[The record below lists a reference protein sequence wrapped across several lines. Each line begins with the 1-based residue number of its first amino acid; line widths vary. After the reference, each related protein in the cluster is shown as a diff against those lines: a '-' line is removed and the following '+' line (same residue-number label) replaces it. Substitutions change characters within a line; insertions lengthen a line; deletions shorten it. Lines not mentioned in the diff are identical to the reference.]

1 METIM
6 KLRKLE
12 EKDASLMLEWMHD
25 ESVVKD
31 LNRNF
36 GAMTIEDCRGF
47 IDRSQDES
55 VNLHKA
61 IVDDNDEYMGTVSL
75 KDIDKNIMSAE
86 FGITIRKCA
95 MGSNVSRDAMKA
107 MLEYG
112 KTQLGLRVIFWCV
125 DPKNARA
132 LRFYDKNGY
141 ERVSFSELN
150 VSADY
155 EEDLINYFVWY
166 KAW

>member
-1 METIM
+1 M

-12 EKDASLMLEWMHD
+12 EKDAPLMLEWMHD

-36 GAMTIEDCRGF
+36 GAMTIEDCLGF
-47 IDRSQDES
+47 IERSKDES
-55 VNLHKA
+55 VNLHMA

-75 KDIDKNIMSAE
+75 KDIDKNNMSAE

-95 MGSNVSRDAMKA
+95 MGSNVSRDAMIE

-112 KTQLGLRVIFWCV
+112 KIELALQIIFWCV

-141 ERVSFSELN
+141 ERVAFNELG
-150 VSADY
+150 VSAHY
-155 EEDLINYFVWY
+155 EEGLINYFVWY
-166 KAW
+166 RA

>member
-1 METIM
+1 M

-12 EKDASLMLEWMHD
+12 EKDAPLMLEWMHD

-36 GAMTIEDCRGF
+36 GAMTIEDCLGF
-47 IDRSQDES
+47 IERSKDES
-55 VNLHKA
+55 VNLHMA

-75 KDIDKNIMSAE
+75 KEIDKNNMSAE

-95 MGSNVSRDAMKA
+95 MGSNVAKEAMIK

-112 KTQLGLRVIFWCV
+112 KKELALHIIFWCV

-141 ERVSFSELN
+141 ERVAFNELG
-150 VSADY
+150 VSAHY
-155 EEDLINYFVWY
+155 EEDLFNYFVWY
-166 KAW
+166 RA

>member
-1 METIM
+1 M
-6 KLRKLE
+6 KLRNLE
-12 EKDASLMLEWMHD
+12 KKDAPLMLEWMHD

-36 GAMTIEDCRGF
+36 GAMKIEDCQGF
-47 IDRSQDES
+47 IERSQDES

-61 IVDDNDEYMGTVSL
+61 IVDDKDEYMGTVSL
-75 KDIDKNIMSAE
+75 KDINPNNMSAE

-95 MGSNVSRDAMKA
+95 MGSNISRDAMKA
-107 MLEYG
+107 MLQYG
-112 KTQLGLRVIFWCV
+112 KDELGLRVIFWCV
-125 DPKNARA
+125 DPKNTRA

-141 ERVSFSELN
+141 ERVDFSELN